1 MVDEI
6 IIHIDDIDLMYCMNN
21 FIKDKI
27 LENGIW
33 VISIDDFIKICKEEC
48 DCEYERQ
55 AMRILLIMSKMY
67 NAYQDVLGNFVFQSR
82 V

>member
-1 MVDEI
+1 MDEI
-6 IIHIDDIDLMYCMNN
+6 IICIDDIDLIYCMNN

-27 LENGIW
+27 SENGIW

-48 DCEYERQ
+48 DCKYEKQ

-67 NAYQDVLGNFVFQSR
+67 NAYQNALGDFVFQSR